1 MSKKYSTTTTLV
13 IVESPAKCKKIEE
26 YLGPGYKC
34 VASYGHLRELTS
46 LKNIDIENNFAPTYT
61 IVDNAIKKKQ
71 IGFSRK
77 EIKNAHEVILASD
90 DDREGEKISYC
101 IAQIFNLDINKT
113 KRITFNEITEQAIQH
128 AIKNPR
134 TIDMDLVYA
143 QQARQILDILVGFKV
158 SPMLWK
164 FINKSK
170 DNSLSAGRCQTPALR
185 LIYDNDQ
192 DIKMSEERKVYNV
205 AGFFTNSNI
214 AFDLSPQNKYE
225 NEDTITDFL
234 DGSAD
239 FSHIYTCS
247 KPVKTIKKQ
256 PEPFTTSSLQ
266 QTASNELH
274 YAPKETMRVCQ
285 ALYEGGYITYMRTD
299 SKTYSKDFIS
309 SAKDYIVRN
318 YEAKYINDNI
328 DSLTSGS
335 VKEEVK
341 VKKVLSEAKKGKQKE
356 KDKDSLRQINDSLRQ
371 INDSLRQ
378 NAHEAIRPTNISLFE
393 LPETLDSKEKR
404 MYKLIWEH
412 TLESCMAPATFFS
425 ITASISAFQDNKFTY
440 TSELIDFPGWK
451 IVSKKY
457 ANEIK
462 LENKE
467 YQYLQQI
474 KQNTEIPYKKMCA
487 KVTIKGSKQH
497 YTEARLVQLL
507 EERGIG
513 RPSTFSSLVDKI
525 QERGYVKKEDV
536 KGKELVC
543 KDYELSNG
551 DIFEIEN
558 KREFG
563 NEKGKLVIQ
572 PLGIIVM
579 EFIDKHFSGLFNYSY
594 TKEMEDELDKI
605 AKGGAIWYNLCET
618 CNKQIDV
625 LVDGLKDES
634 KIEVKLDDHNTYM
647 VGKYGPVIKCVEE
660 VNGIEQINFKP
671 IKKDIDIHKIENG
684 DYNESIE
691 EIIDKNVVKKRYILG
706 QHEGKE
712 VVLQKGK
719 FGLYITWDKNSKTL
733 KELGNRPMENITFE
747 EVKKYLEEGSN
758 LIREIN
764 ASITIRKGPKGDY
777 IFYKTAKMKKP
788 QFFDIKPF
796 INDTKSDYKICDIA
810 ILKSWLKEK
819 YDI

>member
-34 VASYGHLRELTS
+34 VASYGHLRELPS
-46 LKNIDIENNFAPTYT
+46 LKNIDIENNFTPTYT
-61 IVDNAIKKKQ
+61 IIDNAIKKKQ
-71 IGFSRK
+71 IEFLRK

-101 IAQIFNLDINKT
+101 ISQIFNLDIHKT
-113 KRITFNEITEQAIQH
+113 KRITFNEITEQALQH

-134 TIDMDLVYA
+134 TIDMDLVHA

-158 SPMLWK
+158 TPMLWK

-192 DIKMSEERKVYNV
+192 DIKQTEERKVYNV
-205 AGFFTNSNI
+205 TGFFTNSNI

-225 NEDTITDFL
+225 TEDEITDFL
-234 DGSAD
+234 DGSGD

-247 KPVKTIKKQ
+247 KPVKAVKKQ

-309 SAKDYIVRN
+309 LTKDYIVRN

-328 DSLTSGS
+328 DSFTSGS
-335 VKEEVK
+335 VKEE
-341 VKKVLSEAKKGKQKE
+341 KKEKKGKNGKE
-356 KDKDSLRQINDSLRQ
+356 
-371 INDSLRQ
+371 NDSLRQ

-425 ITASISAFQDNKFTY
+425 ITASISAFQDTKFTY

-457 ANEIK
+457 TNEIK
-462 LENKE
+462 PENKE

-507 EERGIG
+507 EEKGIG

-536 KGKELVC
+536 KGKELLC

-551 DIFEIEN
+551 EIFEIEN

-594 TKEMEDELDKI
+594 TKDMEDELDKI

-618 CNKQIDV
+618 CNKQIDI

-634 KIEVKLDDHNTYM
+634 KIEVKLDDNNTYL
-647 VGKYGPVIKCVEE
+647 VGKYGPVIKCVEQ
-660 VNGIEQINFKP
+660 VNGIEQINFKA

-684 DYNESIE
+684 DYNQSIE
-691 EIIDKNVVKKRYILG
+691 EIIDKDVVKKRYILG
-706 QHEGKE
+706 KYEGND
-712 VVLQKGK
+712 VVIQKGK

-758 LIREIN
+758 LIREVSTNI
-764 ASITIRKGPKGDY
+764 SIRKGSKGEY

-788 QFFDIKPF
+788 QFYDLKPF
-796 INDTKSDYKICDIA
+796 SSDTKSDYKTCNMTV
-810 ILKSWLKEK
+810 LKSWLKEK
-819 YDI
+819 YDIF